1 VAHGQLEIDH
11 VFVFTEPE
19 AVQEIERLNAAGL
32 VQSNRRRHVGQGTAN
47 ACYCFDNAYLELLW
61 AVDATELAAP
71 AVARTR
77 LGERSRWRKTGASPF
92 GLAVR
97 PKDGGTTPFETWPYE
112 APFLPAGLSLPVAVA
127 SDDPAQPM
135 LFQSPGTARPDQWT
149 NGRAGDRQTP
159 AGLAEITSVELAFPA
174 GIEPADAF
182 KRLAT
187 DDLIELKQNASGPA
201 MTLTIARRDSGLPC
215 TLTLPDGRM
224 VG

>member
-1 VAHGQLEIDH
+1 MAHGQLEIDH

-61 AVDATELAAP
+61 AIDVAELAAP

-77 LGERSRWRKTGASPF
+77 LGERSRWRETGASPF

-97 PKDGGTTPFETWPYE
+97 PKDGGTTPFATWPYK
-112 APFLPAGLSLPVAVA
+112 APFLPAGRSLPVAVA

-135 LFQSPGTARPDQWT
+135 LFQSPGTSRPDQWT
-149 NGRAGDRQTP
+149 NGRAGDRQV
-159 AGLAEITSVELAFPA
+159 AVGLTEVTSFELAFPV

-182 KRLAT
+182 KRLA
-187 DDLIELKQNASGPA
+187 DDGVIALQQRAAEPA
-201 MTLTIARRDSGLPC
+201 MTLIVSRSDARLPC
-215 TLTLPDGRM
+215 ALTLPDCHI
-224 VG
+224 VD

>member
-1 VAHGQLEIDH
+1 MAQGQLEIDH
-11 VFVFTEPE
+11 VFVFTEPA

-61 AVDATELAAP
+61 AVDDAELAAP

-77 LGERSRWRKTGASPF
+77 LGERSRWPKTGASPF

-97 PKDGGTTPFETWPYE
+97 RKDGGTLPFETWPYE

-135 LFQSPGTARPDQWT
+135 LFQSPGTARPDQWA
-149 NGRAGDRQTP
+149 NGRAGDRQTS
-159 AGLAEITSVELAFPA
+159 ARLAEITSVELAFPA
-174 GIEPADAF
+174 GTEPADAF
-182 KRLAT
+182 KRLA
-187 DDLIELKQNASGPA
+187 DDGLIALRQQAAEPA
-201 MTLTIARRDSGLPC
+201 MTLIISRSDAALPC
-215 TLTLPDGRM
+215 ALTLPDCHI
-224 VG
+224 VN

>member
-1 VAHGQLEIDH
+1 MAHGQLEIDH
-11 VFVFTEPE
+11 VFVFTQPE

-77 LGERSRWRKTGASPF
+77 LSERSRWRKTGASPF

-97 PKDGGTTPFETWPYE
+97 PKDGGTTPFETWPYK

-149 NGRAGDRQTP
+149 NGRAGDRQTA
-159 AGLAEITSVELAFPA
+159 AGLAEITSVELAFPV

-182 KRLAT
+182 KRLS
-187 DDLIELKQNASGPA
+187 DDGLIDVKQRVAKPA
-201 MTLTIARRDSGLPC
+201 MTLIVSRHGSGQPC
-215 TLTLPDGRM
+215 TLSLPDCRM